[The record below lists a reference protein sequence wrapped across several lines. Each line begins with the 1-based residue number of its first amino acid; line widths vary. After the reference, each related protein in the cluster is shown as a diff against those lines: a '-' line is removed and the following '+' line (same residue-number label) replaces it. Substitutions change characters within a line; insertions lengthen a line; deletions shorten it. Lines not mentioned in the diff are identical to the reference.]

1 MAGIDNITKEILQE
15 AQERAAALIAEAQ
28 KKADDAQAEAKQAA
42 EETLKKAGEKAD
54 QDAANYGE
62 RIKSQIGLRK
72 RQAALVAK
80 QDIID
85 QVIGA
90 AQKKLASQDAAP
102 YFEMIV
108 KLITSHVGSGAGE
121 ILFGSRDLERLPKAF
136 AETVAAIAKAKGGDL
151 KISEKAADI
160 ADGFVLKYGGVE
172 ENCTLDAL
180 FAEKR
185 DSLLDKVNRALW

>member
-102 YFEMIV
+102 YFEMTSNGSIPLPSDFDIFLPRLS
-108 KLITSHVGSGAGE
+108 LISPW
-121 ILFGSRDLERLPKAF
+121 II
-136 AETVAAIAKAKGGDL
+136 TVWKGHFPVC
-151 KISEKAADI
+151 S
-160 ADGFVLKYGGVE
+160 
-172 ENCTLDAL
+172 
-180 FAEKR
+180 
-185 DSLLDKVNRALW
+185 